1 MYVCIPKIRFES
13 KPYLLIYF
21 PFLDHVKNMYVCPE
35 EESILTSSFVSTL
48 SALSIKQGD
57 LPPQTHTCSINTI
70 RVVFTSIP
78 ASKKK
83 FLQTKYCS
91 IRKWLYWP
99 IILVNICTTVQNKE
113 VFDFRALRLDW
124 LRLQVFWESTP
135 NQTPTNDDSVKSET
149 VSGRGT
155 IGPLLSPT
163 LMGGT
168 YEGVKETLRKTL
180 TTSCTDIASYKNVWH
195 YVPFSVS

>member
-70 RVVFTSIP
+70 HTSFTEKVFTNKILFH
-78 ASKKK
+78 KKMAV
-83 FLQTKYCS
+83 LTYY
-91 IRKWLYWP
+91 IGELLYNSAKQRG
-99 IILVNICTTVQNKE
+99 I
-113 VFDFRALRLDW
+113 
-124 LRLQVFWESTP
+124 RLQSASTGLAEI
-135 NQTPTNDDSVKSET
+135 T
-149 VSGRGT
+149 G
-155 IGPLLSPT
+155 I
-163 LMGGT
+163 
-168 YEGVKETLRKTL
+168 LRKHTQSN
-180 TTSCTDIASYKNVWH
+180 TH
-195 YVPFSVS
+195 